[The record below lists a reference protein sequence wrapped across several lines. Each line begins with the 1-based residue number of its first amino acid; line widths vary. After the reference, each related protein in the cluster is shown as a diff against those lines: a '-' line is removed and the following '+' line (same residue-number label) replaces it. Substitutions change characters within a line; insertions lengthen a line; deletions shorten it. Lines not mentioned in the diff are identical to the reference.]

1 MDNDFWDI
9 LDVLMGR
16 EWQNNLQAA
25 FGPEPEED
33 IENEAIDFI
42 VRGTPSTN
50 SRSLNSVSGPSNSND
65 IGSSSTKSS
74 LTSVRTRNSLLQT
87 VGNAQ
92 YKEAYYRER
101 ALRIKAEQ
109 RALIAEQRALVE
121 KQRAFAAEQRA
132 LVAEQKNQEMKNELT
147 EARTV
152 IKRQHG
158 ILQQYETLAKDM
170 LLHGKYNSTG
180 GLPARR
186 SDQAFDAIRL
196 PRSSGLLESSKNAER
211 FLEGRLNGIFG
222 H

>member
-1 MDNDFWDI
+1 
-9 LDVLMGR
+9 MGR

-25 FGPEPEED
+25 VGPEPEED

-109 RALIAEQRALVE
+109 RALIAEQ
-121 KQRAFAAEQRA
+121 
-132 LVAEQKNQEMKNELT
+132 KNQEMKNELT

>member
-25 FGPEPEED
+25 VGPEPEED
-33 IENEAIDFI
+33 IENEAVDFI
-42 VRGTPSTN
+42 VPGTPSTN
-50 SRSLNSVSGPSNSND
+50 SRSLNSVSGPPNSND
-65 IGSSSTKSS
+65 IGFSSTKSS

-109 RALIAEQRALVE
+109 RAFAAEQRALVE
-121 KQRAFAAEQRA
+121 KQRA

-152 IKRQHG
+152 IKHQYG

-170 LLHGKYNSTG
+170 LLHGKSNSTG

-186 SDQAFDAIRL
+186 SDHAFDAIRL

-211 FLEGRLNGIFG
+211 LSEARLNGIFG